1 MASSLSL
8 PRPSFSSAVRGEW
21 VSTVLGIVL
30 GVMFGICFL
39 TGLVSHLIQHPLSWL
54 EWPAG
59 QASAYR
65 WITATHS
72 ITGVATVPLLLGKL
86 WSVYPKLRSRPLFRD
101 LRHALERLSL
111 VPLVAGSLVLLTG
124 GMADHFYWFKA
135 PRFFTPTHYW
145 VAWIT
150 MGALLVHVGARLD
163 VAGRALRGSAPVADG
178 EGVES

>member
-1 MASSLSL
+1 MASPAL
-8 PRPSFSSAVRGEW
+8 PRLSFSSAVRNEW
-21 VSTVLGIVL
+21 VSTVLGIAL

-39 TGLVSHLIQHPLSWL
+39 TGLISHLIQHPLSWL
-54 EWPAG
+54 EWPA
-59 QASAYR
+59 APTNAYR

-72 ITGVATVPLLLGKL
+72 VTGVATVPLLLGKL
-86 WSVYPKLRSRPLFRD
+86 WSVYPKLRAWPPFRD

-150 MGALLVHVGARLD
+150 MGALLVHIGARLD
-163 VAGRALRGSAPVADG
+163 VASRALRLSEAVPDG
-178 EGVES
+178 EGTKR